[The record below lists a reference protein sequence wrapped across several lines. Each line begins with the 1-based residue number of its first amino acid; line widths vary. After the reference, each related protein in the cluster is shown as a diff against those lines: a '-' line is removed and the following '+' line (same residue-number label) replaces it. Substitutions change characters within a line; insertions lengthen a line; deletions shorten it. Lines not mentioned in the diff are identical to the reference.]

1 MFIAG
6 VRVEK
11 DANPY
16 PPGLYQHSIVVST
29 IGREIKLTAPT
40 QERHEMWMMAINY
53 LLAREDGPSAAP
65 SAPNGPG
72 TPSSR
77 FSSFG
82 KSVNRS
88 AASLRFRQKSDAMS
102 LSEAGVL
109 VPSGGSKSNTPN
121 DSTVVPRNRAGKNT
135 ASIYQQESRSEAHLT
150 ATKKARKMS
159 NATSLYKRSDTPA
172 AEYENFIAEYGSPR
186 SIRSYRTNAT
196 AGPSGS
202 KGVDESLEIFDRRD
216 VLGADADGYEGL
228 ENVRAC
234 CNGEHDVGKLSVS
247 KKHHHHHH
255 GQGYDYST
263 VRSSAGRSN
272 SVASKASR
280 RTGRTSTYSQD
291 PPVPSLGNEPPS
303 PSIRPR
309 SHSTAMKGLSSSLG
323 SPNEPVPRGSS
334 ASNTKVGSGSGE
346 SNPFRA

>member
-1 MFIAG
+1 
-6 VRVEK
+6 
-11 DANPY
+11 
-16 PPGLYQHSIVVST
+16 
-29 IGREIKLTAPT
+29 
-40 QERHEMWMMAINY
+40 MMAINY
-53 LLAREDGPSAAP
+53 LLAREDGPAASAS
-65 SAPNGPG
+65 SAVNAPG

-88 AASLRFRQKSDAMS
+88 AASLRFRQKSDPLS
-102 LSEAGVL
+102 LTETGVL
-109 VPSGGSKSNTPN
+109 VPSNGSKTNTPN

-135 ASIYQQESRSEAHLT
+135 ASIYQQETRSEAHLT
-150 ATKKARKMS
+150 AGKKPRKMS

-186 SIRSYRTNAT
+186 SIRSYRTSTAT
-196 AGPSGS
+196 PGPSGS
-202 KGVDESLEIFDRRD
+202 KGKGVDESLEIIDRRD
-216 VLGADADGYEGL
+216 VLGADAEGYEGL

-247 KKHHHHHH
+247 KKHHHNHNHHHHH

-263 VRSSAGRSN
+263 VKSSAGRSN

-291 PPVPSLGNEPPS
+291 PPVPSLSNEPPS
-303 PSIRPR
+303 PSLRPR
-309 SHSTAMKGLSSSLG
+309 SHSNTLKALSSSLNASSDKTG
-323 SPNEPVPRGSS
+323 PRGTVNAASSS
-334 ASNTKVGSGSGE
+334 ADK
-346 SNPFRA
+346 NPFVA